1 MASPKSIDASLWWDS
16 FSLLLTEL
24 ENASLSSDLPPILVK
39 KLTDNH
45 AWFVDTV
52 SRFKPPNENS
62 REALNSQQVKIGSHQ
77 LNIKPELKD
86 KALKVSSY
94 LCLDEVQSY
103 ILVERSLENKDVALD
118 SILHEYF
125 YAVIIHYYV
134 ERQCLLKCTRS
145 ILTHALSL
153 ESVSGDGNAIKK
165 EALKLI
171 TDGLEAKLIN
181 VLQVLFSSSHPEQMD
196 LDLFTLWAEETL
208 IEDNLV
214 LDILFLAYYESFC
227 TCNGERWKTL
237 CLLYKGTLSGSYN
250 FENLAVS
257 TEALRS
263 SYQTKVQ
270 LLLILIETLDLES
283 LLQMV
288 HDAIPFRQGTFVFTL
303 ADVQEMEA
311 IISTFNA
318 FETKEA
324 GPLILAWAVFLCLI
338 SSLPGSEESNVLME
352 IDHVG
357 YVRQAFEAASLTYC
371 VEILQSDV
379 LKESDGPADGYHS
392 VLRTFISAFI
402 ASYEI
407 NLQLEDKSLK
417 LILDILCKIY
427 QGEESLCIQFWDRES
442 FIDGPIRCLLC
453 NLEGEFPFRTV
464 ELVRFLSSLCEGTWP
479 AECVYN
485 FLDKSVGI
493 SSLVEI
499 NNGSVGEDMSQ
510 IVETHLPLH
519 VPGFEG
525 LVIPSK
531 TCGHVLRL
539 VSGNAALVRWEYK
552 QSGVLVLL
560 MRLSQELYFDRND
573 EALLILDLFRR
584 MVTFNTAVCFAL
596 MDIGSSSHFQ
606 STDMGGQIE
615 SNMRL
620 VEIICTLVRKL
631 SPTLG
636 GAALMSV
643 GINILAKMLRCSP
656 SRVSELALKANIF
669 DFSNGRSDPSSG
681 SWFLSGKLA
690 KMLLID
696 SEQNDSYCS
705 LTISVLDFTLGLM
718 ETGLKNDA
726 VQDLVVFSVQYVLVN
741 HEYWKYKVKHDRWR
755 VTLKVLEVM
764 KKCITSIS
772 CSGKLDEAILD
783 RLLSDSSIHST
794 LFRIVCTTT
803 QALERLYFSRLVDLT
818 EIEGLQM
825 AICSVLDILF
835 IMLSKFSKDIS
846 SSPPFFHQAVFSSAT
861 KPFPV
866 VAALV
871 SLISYFRNPGIQV
884 GAARVLSLFLMMADF
899 MQPYLFGSSFGLDDK
914 QIGELRHSISYIL
927 LEQSELNEDLF
938 VAAVNLLT
946 SAARYQPAFLVAVLP
961 TKANKD
967 VQLSN
972 GGGVKLPTN
981 DFESEK
987 ASAVHAVL
995 HHIERSNNL
1004 INSNPRI
1011 LLNVLNFLRALWQGA
1026 GQYTNILEC
1035 LKSSENFWK
1044 KLSGPISIF
1053 SSMQAPPPEN
1063 AETEVEDL
1071 SVRYQCQS
1079 AILEIIAHDM
1089 FLHKKLLHAES
1100 FVKQL
1105 PESQQN
1111 TVRSEK
1117 SKAAD
1122 LEDILSAWCGSSV
1135 LGNLTK
1141 SLTYCEYDPELY
1153 LRAKVA
1159 ASVITARVMVNSS
1172 IGDAGSLSVS
1182 LLEKS
1187 RILSNKLRSHP
1198 AFSELLAQ
1206 YSQHGYSAGKE
1217 PNYLILS
1224 DLYYHLQGELEGRE
1238 ISAGPFKELSRFL
1251 IESNV
1256 FQTYQHKDD
1265 GDLFV
1270 TGRETYLFDL
1280 KRVRADLGLDLW
1292 DYSKWKESKATA
1304 ETMLHHMKAANSMA
1318 LLTSS
1323 KLSALKALKS
1333 VLTVYGDN
1341 SLETKSTARQIPDQL
1356 VFSCID
1362 HICQSFHDT
1371 VESLAPV
1378 PGASEDVFHFLAAQ
1392 AELLLYLMMYAHKS
1406 LPLFVCI
1413 LVLKTSGSGLKAL
1426 SDFRALVTGPSDM
1439 GVDTAVRL
1447 LLMLL
1452 LSAVE
1457 FSCHKSHLVGA
1468 RDVASV
1474 EDVAKI
1480 SNVSLSLLPVLCNC
1494 TAIAE
1499 HGTLSLTTTDLILR
1513 NFLTPSTWLPI
1524 IQNHLQLQRVI
1535 LKLQDKDSLESVP
1548 VIMKFFLT
1556 LARVRQGAEMLINYG
1571 FLSSLRF
1578 LFAEYLDGMSSSVTI
1593 DNRNS
1598 NSSSEKLEK
1607 PQQIWGLG
1615 LAVITAMVQSLGDSS
1630 ACSDLVENVIP
1641 YFFSEKA
1648 YMISYYLSAPDFP
1661 SNDHDKTRPRAQQR
1675 QTSLSDLKET
1685 EHTLMLMC
1693 MLAKHWNSWVKC
1705 MKELDSQLREKS
1717 IHLLAFISRGTQ
1729 RLGEPSTLSA
1739 PLLCP
1744 PVLKEDFDGCK
1755 KPSFINSKSGWFAL
1769 SALSCVSK
1777 PKFSSIPTTSTALIM
1792 KTQASVNGNHISQSY
1807 FSDSIAVQIYR
1818 ITFLLLKF
1826 LSLQAEGA
1834 ARRAEEVGFV
1844 DLDHFPE
1851 LPMPEILH
1859 GLQDQAITIV
1869 TELCEANRSNEI
1881 QIEVQSVCC
1890 LLLQIMEMA
1899 LHLELC
1905 VLQIYGIRPVLGRVE
1920 DFSKEVK
1927 LLIKATER
1935 HAFLKPSVKSL
1946 KQIVSVIYPGL
1957 LQADEFL

>member
-631 SPTLG
+631 SPTSG

-669 DFSNGRSDPSSG
+669 DFSNGRNDPSSG

-726 VQDLVVFSVQYVLVN
+726 VQDLIVFSVQYVLVN

-803 QALERLYFSRLVDLT
+803 QALERLYFSRLVDPT

-1159 ASVITARVMVNSS
+1159 ASVITARVMVNLS

-1362 HICQSFHDT
+1362 HVCQSFHDT

-1406 LPLFVCI
+1406 LPLSVCI

-1494 TAIAE
+1494 TATAE

-1851 LPMPEILH
+1851 LPTPEILH

-1881 QIEVQSVCC
+1881 QIEVQSICC
-1890 LLLQIMEMA
+1890 LLVQIMEMA

-1927 LLIKATER
+1927 LLIKATKR

>member
-214 LDILFLAYYESFC
+214 LDILFLTYYESFC

-510 IVETHLPLH
+510 IVETHLPLL

-631 SPTLG
+631 SPTSG

-643 GINILAKMLRCSP
+643 GINILAKMLRWPDVSTTCFSKMHLLYSSP

-669 DFSNGRSDPSSG
+669 DFSNGRNDPSSG

-696 SEQNDSYCS
+696 CEQNDSYCS

-726 VQDLVVFSVQYVLVN
+726 VQDLIVFSVQYVLVN

-871 SLISYFRNPGIQV
+871 SLISYFRNPHLIKILEFPTQGIQV

-914 QIGELRHSISYIL
+914 QIGELRYSISYIL

-946 SAARYQPAFLVAVLP
+946 SAARYQVC
-961 TKANKD
+961 
-967 VQLSN
+967 
-972 GGGVKLPTN
+972 
-981 DFESEK
+981 
-987 ASAVHAVL
+987 
-995 HHIERSNNL
+995 
-1004 INSNPRI
+1004 
-1011 LLNVLNFLRALWQGA
+1011 
-1026 GQYTNILEC
+1026 Y
-1035 LKSSENFWK
+1035 
-1044 KLSGPISIF
+1044 
-1053 SSMQAPPPEN
+1053 
-1063 AETEVEDL
+1063 
-1071 SVRYQCQS
+1071 
-1079 AILEIIAHDM
+1079 
-1089 FLHKKLLHAES
+1089 
-1100 FVKQL
+1100 
-1105 PESQQN
+1105 
-1111 TVRSEK
+1111 
-1117 SKAAD
+1117 
-1122 LEDILSAWCGSSV
+1122 
-1135 LGNLTK
+1135 
-1141 SLTYCEYDPELY
+1141 
-1153 LRAKVA
+1153 
-1159 ASVITARVMVNSS
+1159 
-1172 IGDAGSLSVS
+1172 
-1182 LLEKS
+1182 S
-1187 RILSNKLRSHP
+1187 R
-1198 AFSELLAQ
+1198 
-1206 YSQHGYSAGKE
+1206 
-1217 PNYLILS
+1217 
-1224 DLYYHLQGELEGRE
+1224 
-1238 ISAGPFKELSRFL
+1238 
-1251 IESNV
+1251 
-1256 FQTYQHKDD
+1256 
-1265 GDLFV
+1265 
-1270 TGRETYLFDL
+1270 
-1280 KRVRADLGLDLW
+1280 
-1292 DYSKWKESKATA
+1292 
-1304 ETMLHHMKAANSMA
+1304 
-1318 LLTSS
+1318 
-1323 KLSALKALKS
+1323 
-1333 VLTVYGDN
+1333 
-1341 SLETKSTARQIPDQL
+1341 
-1356 VFSCID
+1356 C
-1362 HICQSFHDT
+1362 
-1371 VESLAPV
+1371 
-1378 PGASEDVFHFLAAQ
+1378 
-1392 AELLLYLMMYAHKS
+1392 
-1406 LPLFVCI
+1406 
-1413 LVLKTSGSGLKAL
+1413 
-1426 SDFRALVTGPSDM
+1426 
-1439 GVDTAVRL
+1439 
-1447 LLMLL
+1447 
-1452 LSAVE
+1452 
-1457 FSCHKSHLVGA
+1457 
-1468 RDVASV
+1468 
-1474 EDVAKI
+1474 
-1480 SNVSLSLLPVLCNC
+1480 
-1494 TAIAE
+1494 
-1499 HGTLSLTTTDLILR
+1499 
-1513 NFLTPSTWLPI
+1513 
-1524 IQNHLQLQRVI
+1524 
-1535 LKLQDKDSLESVP
+1535 
-1548 VIMKFFLT
+1548 
-1556 LARVRQGAEMLINYG
+1556 
-1571 FLSSLRF
+1571 
-1578 LFAEYLDGMSSSVTI
+1578 
-1593 DNRNS
+1593 
-1598 NSSSEKLEK
+1598 
-1607 PQQIWGLG
+1607 
-1615 LAVITAMVQSLGDSS
+1615 
-1630 ACSDLVENVIP
+1630 
-1641 YFFSEKA
+1641 
-1648 YMISYYLSAPDFP
+1648 
-1661 SNDHDKTRPRAQQR
+1661 
-1675 QTSLSDLKET
+1675 
-1685 EHTLMLMC
+1685 
-1693 MLAKHWNSWVKC
+1693 
-1705 MKELDSQLREKS
+1705 
-1717 IHLLAFISRGTQ
+1717 
-1729 RLGEPSTLSA
+1729 
-1739 PLLCP
+1739 
-1744 PVLKEDFDGCK
+1744 
-1755 KPSFINSKSGWFAL
+1755 
-1769 SALSCVSK
+1769 
-1777 PKFSSIPTTSTALIM
+1777 
-1792 KTQASVNGNHISQSY
+1792 
-1807 FSDSIAVQIYR
+1807 
-1818 ITFLLLKF
+1818 
-1826 LSLQAEGA
+1826 
-1834 ARRAEEVGFV
+1834 
-1844 DLDHFPE
+1844 
-1851 LPMPEILH
+1851 
-1859 GLQDQAITIV
+1859 
-1869 TELCEANRSNEI
+1869 
-1881 QIEVQSVCC
+1881 
-1890 LLLQIMEMA
+1890 
-1899 LHLELC
+1899 
-1905 VLQIYGIRPVLGRVE
+1905 
-1920 DFSKEVK
+1920 
-1927 LLIKATER
+1927 
-1935 HAFLKPSVKSL
+1935 
-1946 KQIVSVIYPGL
+1946 
-1957 LQADEFL
+1957 

>member
-338 SSLPGSEESNVLME
+338 SSLPCSEESNVLME

-464 ELVRFLSSLCEGTWP
+464 ELVRFLSSLCKGTWP

-510 IVETHLPLH
+510 IVETHLPLL

-631 SPTLG
+631 SPTSG

-669 DFSNGRSDPSSG
+669 DFSNGRNDPSSG

-696 SEQNDSYCS
+696 CEQNDSYCS

-726 VQDLVVFSVQYVLVN
+726 VQDLIVFSVQYVLVN

-961 TKANKD
+961 TKANTD

-972 GGGVKLPTN
+972 GGGEKLPTN
-981 DFESEK
+981 DLESEK

-1035 LKSSENFWK
+1035 LKSSEKFWK

-1079 AILEIIAHDM
+1079 AILEIIVHDM

-1159 ASVITARVMVNSS
+1159 ASVITARVMVNLS

-1356 VFSCID
+1356 VFSCIN
-1362 HICQSFHDT
+1362 HVCQSFHDT

-1406 LPLFVCI
+1406 LPLSVCI

-1457 FSCHKSHLVGA
+1457 FSCHKLHLVGA

-1474 EDVAKI
+1474 EDAAKI

-1494 TAIAE
+1494 TATIE

-1807 FSDSIAVQIYR
+1807 FSDSIAIQIYR

-1881 QIEVQSVCC
+1881 QIEVQSICC
-1890 LLLQIMEMA
+1890 LLVQIMEMA

>member
-181 VLQVLFSSSHPEQMD
+181 VLQLLFSSSHPEQMD

-485 FLDKSVGI
+485 FLDKSAGI
-493 SSLVEI
+493 SSLVQI

-606 STDMGGQIE
+606 STGMGGQIE

-631 SPTLG
+631 SPTSG

-669 DFSNGRSDPSSG
+669 DFSNGRNDPSSG

-696 SEQNDSYCS
+696 CEQNDSYCS

-726 VQDLVVFSVQYVLVN
+726 VQDLIVFSVQYVLVN

-764 KKCITSIS
+764 KKCITLIS

-825 AICSVLDILF
+825 AICAVLDILF

-884 GAARVLSLFLMMADF
+884 GAARVLSLFMMMADF

-946 SAARYQPAFLVAVLP
+946 SAACYQPAFLVAVLP

-972 GGGVKLPTN
+972 GGGVKLPIN

-1044 KLSGPISIF
+1044 KLSCPISII

-1141 SLTYCEYDPELY
+1141 SLTYCAYDPELY

-1159 ASVITARVMVNSS
+1159 ASVITARVMVNLS

-1238 ISAGPFKELSRFL
+1238 ISAGPFKELSQFL

-1270 TGRETYLFDL
+1270 TVRETYLFDL

-1304 ETMLHHMKAANSMA
+1304 ETMLHHMKAANSMV

-1371 VESLAPV
+1371 VESFTPV

-1392 AELLLYLMMYAHKS
+1392 AELLLYFMMYAHKS
-1406 LPLFVCI
+1406 LPLSVCI

-1494 TAIAE
+1494 IATAE
-1499 HGTLSLTTTDLILR
+1499 HGTLSLTTMDLILR

-1524 IQNHLQLQRVI
+1524 IQNHLQLQLVI

-1548 VIMKFFLT
+1548 IIMKFFLT

-1578 LFAEYLDGMSSSVTI
+1578 LFTEYLDGMSSSITI

-1630 ACSDLVENVIP
+1630 SCSDLVENVIP

-1661 SNDHDKTRPRAQQR
+1661 SNDQDKTRPRAQQR

-1693 MLAKHWNSWVKC
+1693 MLAKHRNSWVKC

-1744 PVLKEDFDGCK
+1744 PILKEDFDGCK

-1777 PKFSSIPTTSTALIM
+1777 PKFSAIPTTSTALIM

-1807 FSDSIAVQIYR
+1807 FSDSIALQIYR

-1869 TELCEANRSNEI
+1869 RELCEANRSNEI
-1881 QIEVQSVCC
+1881 QIEVQSICC

-1946 KQIVSVIYPGL
+1946 KQMVSVIYPGL

>member
-1 MASPKSIDASLWWDS
+1 MW
-16 FSLLLTEL
+16 LLYLGRH
-24 ENASLSSDLPPILVK
+24 API
-39 KLTDNH
+39 NH
-45 AWFVDTV
+45 EHRSGAYTL

-86 KALKVSSY
+86 KALK
-94 LCLDEVQSY
+94 CLDEVQSY

-181 VLQVLFSSSHPEQMD
+181 VLQLLFSSSHPEQMD

-288 HDAIPFRQGTFVFTL
+288 HDAIPFSGAPYVEVFCL
-303 ADVQEMEA
+303 VF
-311 IISTFNA
+311 S
-318 FETKEA
+318 
-324 GPLILAWAVFLCLI
+324 PLGIRL
-338 SSLPGSEESNVLME
+338 E
-352 IDHVG
+352 
-357 YVRQAFEAASLTYC
+357 
-371 VEILQSDV
+371 
-379 LKESDGPADGYHS
+379 GPADGYHS

-442 FIDGPIRCLLC
+442 FIDGPIR
-453 NLEGEFPFRTV
+453 
-464 ELVRFLSSLCEGTWP
+464 
-479 AECVYN
+479 YN

-525 LVIPSK
+525 L
-531 TCGHVLRL
+531 
-539 VSGNAALVRWEYK
+539 
-552 QSGVLVLL
+552 
-560 MRLSQELYFDRND
+560 
-573 EALLILDLFRR
+573 
-584 MVTFNTAVCFAL
+584 AVCFAL

-615 SNMRL
+615 SNMR
-620 VEIICTLVRKL
+620 
-631 SPTLG
+631 
-636 GAALMSV
+636 
-643 GINILAKMLRCSP
+643 SP
-656 SRVSELALKANIF
+656 SRVSEVALKANIF
-669 DFSNGRSDPSSG
+669 GFSNGHNDPSRG
-681 SWFLSGKLA
+681 TWFLSGKLA

-696 SEQNDSYCS
+696 CEQNDSCCS
-705 LTISVLDFTLGLM
+705 LTISGYCLILPSIVLSFGLF
-718 ETGLKNDA
+718 
-726 VQDLVVFSVQYVLVN
+726 VQPP
-741 HEYWKYKVKHDRWR
+741 KRW
-755 VTLKVLEVM
+755 
-764 KKCITSIS
+764 
-772 CSGKLDEAILD
+772 
-783 RLLSDSSIHST
+783 
-794 LFRIVCTTT
+794 
-803 QALERLYFSRLVDLT
+803 RLYFSRLVDLT

-825 AICSVLDILF
+825 AICAVLDILF
-835 IMLSKFSKDIS
+835 IMLSKFSKVFGHKLDIS

-871 SLISYFRNPGIQV
+871 SLISYFRNPNTWIHRKLV
-884 GAARVLSLFLMMADF
+884 VAFS
-899 MQPYLFGSSFGLDDK
+899 GLLLR
-914 QIGELRHSISYIL
+914 QLGVIGVMLIFFTFKLECPTGYYIL

-938 VAAVNLLT
+938 VATVNLLT
-946 SAARYQPAFLVAVLP
+946 SAALHQPAFLVAVLP
-961 TKANKD
+961 TKVNKD

-981 DFESEK
+981 DFESGK
-987 ASAVHAVL
+987 ASVVHAVL

-1011 LLNVLNFLRALWQGA
+1011 LLNVLNFLRA
-1026 GQYTNILEC
+1026 
-1035 LKSSENFWK
+1035 SENFWK
-1044 KLSGPISIF
+1044 KLSCPISII

-1141 SLTYCEYDPELY
+1141 SLTYCAYDPELY

-1159 ASVITARVMVNSS
+1159 ASVITARVMVNLS
-1172 IGDAGSLSVS
+1172 IGDAGSLS
-1182 LLEKS
+1182 
-1187 RILSNKLRSHP
+1187 LRSHP

-1224 DLYYHLQGELEGRE
+1224 DLYYHLQGQLEGRE
-1238 ISAGPFKELSRFL
+1238 ISPGPFKELS
-1251 IESNV
+1251 
-1256 FQTYQHKDD
+1256 QD
-1265 GDLFV
+1265 
-1270 TGRETYLFDL
+1270 TYLFDL
-1280 KRVRADLGLDLW
+1280 KCVRADLGLDLW

-1318 LLTSS
+1318 MLTSS
-1323 KLSALKALKS
+1323 KLSALRPLRS
-1333 VLTVYGDN
+1333 VLTVYGED
-1341 SLETKSTARQIPDQL
+1341 SLETKSTVRQIPDQL

-1362 HICQSFHDT
+1362 HICLSFHNT

-1378 PGASEDVFHFLAAQ
+1378 PSASEDIFHFLAAQ
-1392 AELLLYLMMYAHKS
+1392 AESLLYFMMYAHKS
-1406 LPLFVCI
+1406 LPLSVCI
-1413 LVLKTSGSGLKAL
+1413 LVLKTS
-1426 SDFRALVTGPSDM
+1426 
-1439 GVDTAVRL
+1439 
-1447 LLMLL
+1447 
-1452 LSAVE
+1452 
-1457 FSCHKSHLVGA
+1457 
-1468 RDVASV
+1468 
-1474 EDVAKI
+1474 
-1480 SNVSLSLLPVLCNC
+1480 
-1494 TAIAE
+1494 
-1499 HGTLSLTTTDLILR
+1499 
-1513 NFLTPSTWLPI
+1513 
-1524 IQNHLQLQRVI
+1524 
-1535 LKLQDKDSLESVP
+1535 
-1548 VIMKFFLT
+1548 
-1556 LARVRQGAEMLINYG
+1556 
-1571 FLSSLRF
+1571 
-1578 LFAEYLDGMSSSVTI
+1578 
-1593 DNRNS
+1593 
-1598 NSSSEKLEK
+1598 
-1607 PQQIWGLG
+1607 
-1615 LAVITAMVQSLGDSS
+1615 
-1630 ACSDLVENVIP
+1630 
-1641 YFFSEKA
+1641 
-1648 YMISYYLSAPDFP
+1648 
-1661 SNDHDKTRPRAQQR
+1661 
-1675 QTSLSDLKET
+1675 
-1685 EHTLMLMC
+1685 
-1693 MLAKHWNSWVKC
+1693 
-1705 MKELDSQLREKS
+1705 
-1717 IHLLAFISRGTQ
+1717 AFISRGTQ
-1729 RLGEPSTLSA
+1729 WLGEPSSLSA

-1744 PVLKEDFDGCK
+1744 SVLKEEFDGWK
-1755 KPSFINSKSGWFAL
+1755 KPSFMNSKSGWFAL

-1777 PKFSSIPTTSTALIM
+1777 PKFSTIPTTSTALVI
-1792 KTQASVNGNHISQSY
+1792 KTQATVNGSHISQSY
-1807 FSDSIAVQIYR
+1807 FSDSIALQIYR

-1834 ARRAEEVGFV
+1834 ARREEEVGFV

-1851 LPMPEILH
+1851 LPMPEILL

-1869 TELCEANRSNEI
+1869 RELCEANRSNEI
-1881 QIEVQSVCC
+1881 QIEVQSICC

-1935 HAFLKPSVKSL
+1935 RAFLKPSVKSL
-1946 KQIVSVIYPGL
+1946 KQMVSVIYPGL